1 MQACWVHP
9 TDDQLDCW
17 DVAMAKRPKA
27 AELLVAMRTI
37 QKTAHALEPP
47 TEAATVDDAAEQ
59 APISFDDFLSQLG
72 MHEKKDALA
81 EWDIKEKPT
90 EESAELG
97 ALEKLQDMLTE
108 EREAEGEDFG
118 DMVEDIFN
126 ADEEESRTAFRAAV
140 EQLLN
145 DSSPPNATEE
155 DEISAWQSLLKSLNL
170 DATKLEKEVLAVATT
185 GRP

>member
-1 MQACWVHP
+1 MQKIQSKEHV
-9 TDDQLDCW
+9 L
-17 DVAMAKRPKA
+17 
-27 AELLVAMRTI
+27 EL
-37 QKTAHALEPP
+37 P
-47 TEAATVDDAAEQ
+47 TEAAVDDAAKQ
-59 APISFDDFLSQLG
+59 ALISFDDFLSQLG
-72 MHEKKDALA
+72 MQEKKDALE
-81 EWDIKEKPT
+81 EWDIKEKPS

-97 ALEKLQDMLTE
+97 PLEKLQDMLKE
-108 EREAEGEDFG
+108 EREAENEDFA

-155 DEISAWQSLLKSLNL
+155 DDLEISAAWQSLLKSLDL